1 MFILKIYHIDRMRKT
16 RKRGGD
22 IPECIESE
30 KKLQKYTERL
40 QTIQDMLTSSATIS
54 PNDKARL
61 NKDMKSASNRIDR
74 HKAILEKCSADKKTQ
89 YKGIW
94 GLLGYGGKRT
104 NRKRTHRK
112 RRV

>member
-1 MFILKIYHIDRMRKT
+1 MRKT

-30 KKLQKYTERL
+30 KQLQKYTERL
-40 QTIQDMLTSSATIS
+40 ETLQGMLTGSATIS

-61 NKDMKSASNRIDR
+61 NKDMEHVSKKIDK
-74 HKAILEKCSADKKTQ
+74 HTAILEKCSADKKTK
-89 YKGIW
+89 YTGIW

-112 RRV
+112 RRA